1 MIFFMNSMP
10 AIERYRFG
18 KMVIGGKPFTSD
30 LMILSSGDI
39 IQNWRR
45 RKGHLLTSDDIK
57 PLLDSQ
63 PDLLIVGTGAFG
75 MMKMDPAL
83 DDRSGEPAS
92 GKKTKVIALRTGKGI
107 ESYNKLL
114 TSNQKMCA
122 CFHLTC

>member
-1 MIFFMNSMP
+1 MPFMNSMP

-45 RKGHLLTSDDIK
+45 RKGHLLTPDDIK
-57 PLLDSQ
+57 PLLDSH

-75 MMKMDPAL
+75 MMKMDPA
-83 DDRSGEPAS
+83 S
-92 GKKTKVIALRTGKGI
+92 GKKTKVIALRTGKVI
-107 ESYNKLL
+107 ESYNAFLR
-114 TSNQKMCA
+114 SSQKMCA